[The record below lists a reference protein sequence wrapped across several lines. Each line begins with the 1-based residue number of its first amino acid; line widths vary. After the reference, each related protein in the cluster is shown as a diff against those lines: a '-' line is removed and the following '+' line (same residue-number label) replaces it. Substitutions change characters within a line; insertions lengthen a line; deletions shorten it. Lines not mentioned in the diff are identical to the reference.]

1 MTKHKITM
9 HMHQAA
15 ILQAAPQP
23 PPDVLVPALRAKI
36 HEAKKNSERAELK
49 AALGQ
54 AKARPVSAVYPQI
67 SQAIYKNVNDAL
79 AGRVSPADAIK
90 KASSQID
97 SALSTF

>member
-49 AALGQ
+49 AALERGI
-54 AKARPVSAVYPQI
+54 KAEKR
-67 SQAIYKNVNDAL
+67 VNSLLRESGFVRCFLRDL
-79 AGRVSPADAIK
+79 TNSF
-90 KASSQID
+90 QL
-97 SALSTF
+97 LSRNYHANLV